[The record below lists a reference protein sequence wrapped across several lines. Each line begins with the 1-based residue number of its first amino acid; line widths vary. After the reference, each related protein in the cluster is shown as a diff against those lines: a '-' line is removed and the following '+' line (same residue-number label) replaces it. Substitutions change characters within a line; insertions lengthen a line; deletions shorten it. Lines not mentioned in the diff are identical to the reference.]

1 MAMPTTLA
9 AIHEQVR
16 QFSLNFRRGPASL
29 RYLCIGREGETCPAE
44 RGHELHFHHIPRR
57 LTPSDERGDDAQVD
71 REGRAVAGVRARA
84 SIKGKPAPINYC
96 IVVAGRDATA
106 RARSP
111 VVRQVFCTTPHR

>member
-1 MAMPTTLA
+1 MAAPTTLA

-16 QFSLNFRRGPASL
+16 QFSSNSRRGSACL
-29 RYLCIGREGETCPAE
+29 RHTSVGCEGEACSAE

-96 IVVAGRDATA
+96 IVVAGHGA
-106 RARSP
+106 RALP
-111 VVRQVFCTTPHR
+111 VVGQSFVLRLTR

>member
-1 MAMPTTLA
+1 MAMPTTFA

-16 QFSLNFRRGPASL
+16 QFSLNFRRGSASL

-96 IVVAGRDATA
+96 IVVAGHGA
-106 RARSP
+106 RALP
-111 VVRQVFCTTPHR
+111 VVGQSFVLRLTR